1 MLSDNDKIKT
11 GQIKFLSAC
20 PPPLTA
26 GEYAIRAR
34 QTVNIPAEKN
44 KEGKPTEFNKNTTSF
59 WIGAPRFALN
69 PEDVYSVYPPASGTG
84 SYFYSLPHIV
94 LNRKTLP
101 WERTIDGSVAGQGEV
116 KPPWM
121 ALLLL
126 DEEEIAEHNITLQN
140 VLLKEIFTP
149 PQDAKKIAAPAIT
162 KEPWDNDEINR
173 SIADE
178 KGASRYNVIDLPKS
192 LFKDIVPYKDELSY
206 LVHARQVDTGNK
218 EADNTNAK
226 GWFSV
231 VICNRL
237 PQKNKSSTVYLV
249 SLEGYDRYLSKNSVI
264 TEDSIRLV
272 VLQHWLFEAKGPDFE
287 SLVKK
292 LNDEAGLY
300 RINTPVPVN
309 NKSVQEALRY
319 GYTALNHDFRQG
331 QKSISWYR
339 GPLVPANIA
348 KPPHYTFNSG
358 DGALRF
364 DEDTGMFDVSYAAAW
379 QAGRLLA
386 LENPGFAE
394 ALNNWKN
401 TYEKDFRMDVA
412 KQLLQQEFKD
422 RIDFTIEDDTN
433 SISPDGKLNFSVAL
447 HKMESDELMKNMLL
461 EIWNQNMK

>member
-1 MLSDNDKIKT
+1 MLSDNDKIKN

-26 GEYAIRAR
+26 GEYAIRAK
-34 QTVNIPAEKN
+34 QTVKIPDEKN
-44 KEGKPTEFNKNTTSF
+44 KDGKPTEFNKNTTAF

-69 PEDVYSVYPPASGTG
+69 PDDVYSVYPPASGTG

-101 WERTIDGSVAGQGEV
+101 WERTIDGSVAGDGEI
-116 KPPWM
+116 KPPWI

-126 DEEEIAEHNITLQN
+126 DEDEIKEHDITLQN
-140 VLLKEIFTP
+140 VLLKEIFAP
-149 PQDAKKIAAPAIT
+149 PQDAKKIAAPAIA
-162 KEPWDNDEINR
+162 KEPWDNDEINK
-173 SIADE
+173 SVADE
-178 KGASRYNVIDLPKS
+178 KGAPRYNVIDLPKD
-192 LFKDIVPYKDELSY
+192 LFKDIVPYKEELPY
-206 LVHARQVDTGNK
+206 LAHARQVDTGNK
-218 EADNTNAK
+218 EMDINAK

-231 VICNRL
+231 IICNRV
-237 PQKNKSSTVYLV
+237 PEKDKANSAFLV
-249 SLEGYDRYLSKNSVI
+249 SLEGYDRYLSKNSVV

-272 VLQHWLFEAKGPDFE
+272 VLSHWSFEAKGLDYE
-287 SLVKK
+287 SLVRK

-300 RINTPVPVN
+300 RINTGAPVN
-309 NKSVQEALRY
+309 NAAVQQALHY
-319 GYTALNHDFRQG
+319 GYTALNHDFRHG
-331 QKSISWYR
+331 AKSISWYR
-339 GPLVPANIA
+339 GPLAPANIA

-401 TYEKDFRMDVA
+401 TYAKDFRMDVA
-412 KQLLQQEFKD
+412 KQLLQQEFKG
-422 RIDFTIEDDTN
+422 RIDFTIEDDTQT
-433 SISPDGKLNFSVAL
+433 ISPDGKLNFSAAL
-447 HKMESDELMKNMLL
+447 HKMESDDLMKNLLL

>member
-1 MLSDNDKIKT
+1 MLSDNDKIKS

-20 PPPLTA
+20 PPPLVA
-26 GEYAIRAR
+26 GEYAIRAK
-34 QTVNIPAEKN
+34 QMVEIPGNKN
-44 KEGKPTEFNKNTTSF
+44 QEGKPTEFNKNTTTF

-69 PEDVYSVYPPASGTG
+69 PEDVYCVYPPASGTG

-101 WERTIDGSVAGQGEV
+101 WERTIDGSVAAPGEI
-116 KPPWM
+116 KPPWL
-121 ALLLL
+121 ALLLF
-126 DEEEIAEHNITLQN
+126 DEDEIKEHNISMQN

-149 PQDAKKIAAPAIT
+149 PQGVAAPAIN
-162 KEPWDNDEINR
+162 KEPWDNDEINK

-178 KGASRYNVIDLPKS
+178 KGAPRYNVIDVPKN
-192 LFKDIVPYKDELSY
+192 LFKDIVPYKEELTQ

-218 EADNTNAK
+218 EADNANAK

-237 PQKNKSSTVYLV
+237 PRKDKSSSVFLV
-249 SLEGYDRYLSKNSVI
+249 SLEGYDRYLSKDSVI
-264 TEDSIRLV
+264 SEDNIRLV
-272 VLQHWLFEAKGPDFE
+272 VLSNWSFEAKGLDFE

-300 RINTPVPVN
+300 RINPEVPVN
-309 NKSVQEALRY
+309 NAFVQQALHY
-319 GYTALNHDFRQG
+319 GYTALNHDFRHG
-331 QKSISWYR
+331 AKSISWYR

-348 KPPHYTFNSG
+348 MPPHYSFNSG

-401 TYEKDFRMDVA
+401 SYAKDFRMDVA

-433 SISPDGKLNFSVAL
+433 TIAADGKLNFSLAL